1 MKKKGELLV
10 PKKDDVNKCPVC
22 GGEINADT
30 GKCSVCGEKPPEEKK
45 DGGKRLQISM
55 VKDISSKQISDPKN
69 EKKKTGDS
77 NGGKPKLATEPSK
90 VSDEDKALAKWLS
103 GDSEKD
109 ALGDWLGGEPE
120 PAKEG
125 KVQKPDADKKDNSK
139 KKEVT
144 SKKDGPKDKKKS
156 SGDDEGDDALKKWL
170 SGEEDTL
177 ADWLGDEEEKKP
189 DPFIIEPVG
198 KELVER
204 EKILNERE
212 MELDQKQ
219 EEIEGLKL
227 EMAEFKKVMES
238 EFKKVKSGDF
248 DPLVILEET
257 ARLNKELQGEIKKR
271 KLLEEEIVQVKKG
284 SLAVIKYVKSQKG
297 DSGGV
302 AKSLKKKVEED
313 SELISKLEAEMKAKN
328 SLIDELKQQIEKG
341 LDSLPDDA
349 KDLKRLELEL
359 LEKEK
364 NLEAQLEAF
373 EEREKAMEKKLQNGA
388 SSSEADS
395 DLQQRMM
402 AELNQKEQEFIEK
415 EAEMKKNI
423 LDLEEK
429 IKEFEI
435 DNKLR
440 SESKELEGKSDTE
453 INKELDRK
461 VRELQV
467 KEKSLLL
474 REDEIQRLKE
484 KLRSTEDEMKKI
496 REPLAYKE
504 EELLRRDE
512 DLIYREQLLT
522 EERRKLEEAMRES
535 GSMES
540 HEMKK
545 KLEELQNEINRKE
558 DELRA
563 KEKYIM
569 AKTEDLRIREQ
580 GLISDEIDAKEEDR
594 MLELKIEKVKTG
606 DRRLDDL
613 LLGGI
618 PFGNNI
624 LVYGPP
630 FTGKEVVINGFIAE
644 GLRKGIPAIWV
655 ITDKMPSEIREE
667 MMFIL
672 QGYEEYEKM
681 GLVRYVDA
689 YSRSIGVDDVEP
701 NVTYIDEATDFKE
714 IEKAVD
720 DIAKD
725 LLKEHKYYR
734 LGFRSISTL
743 IAYLDSASAFK
754 FLQPFCGRRKRDRAV
769 AFFSIEKGMHDDQDI
784 QMIGSVTDGIID
796 FKLESLKTYLSIRG
810 LGDVQSRAWIDYTYS
825 KKGLVIGSFSLDH
838 IR

>member
-1 MKKKGELLV
+1 
-10 PKKDDVNKCPVC
+10 
-22 GGEINADT
+22 
-30 GKCSVCGEKPPEEKK
+30 
-45 DGGKRLQISM
+45 M
-55 VKDISSKQISDPKN
+55 VKDISSKQGSGS
-69 EKKKTGDS
+69 KKKDDKKEKNAS
-77 NGGKPKLATEPSK
+77 NGEKPKLATKPSK
-90 VSDEDKALAKWLS
+90 VSNEDKALAKWLS
-103 GDSEKD
+103 GDDEKE
-109 ALGDWLGGEPE
+109 ALGDWLGAEPE
-120 PAKEG
+120 PK
-125 KVQKPDADKKDNSK
+125 KDKKTGD
-139 KKEVT
+139 KKEPG
-144 SKKDGPKDKKKS
+144 KKSDKEEEKSEEKDEPKKKS
-156 SGDDEGDDALKKWL
+156 SGKEEEGDDALKKWL

-177 ADWLGDEEEKKP
+177 TDWLGDEEEEKKP
-189 DPFIIEPVG
+189 DPFVIEPVG

-212 MELDQKQ
+212 MELDKRQ

-227 EMAEFKKVMES
+227 EMSEFKKIMES
-238 EFKKVKSGDF
+238 EFDKVKSGDF

-257 ARLNKELQGEIKKR
+257 ARLNKELQGEIKKK

-313 SELISKLEAEMKAKN
+313 SETIIELEAEMKAKE
-328 SLIDELKQQIEKG
+328 SLIKELKQQIKKG
-341 LDSLPDDA
+341 LDSLPEEA
-349 KDLKRLELEL
+349 KDIKKMELEL
-359 LEKEK
+359 IEKEK
-364 NLEAQLEAF
+364 DLEAQLEIMQ
-373 EEREKAMEKKLQNGA
+373 EKEKVMEKKLQNG
-388 SSSEADS
+388 SVSSEADS
-395 DLQQRMM
+395 ELQQRMM
-402 AELNQKEQEFIEK
+402 AELTQKEQEFIEK
-415 EAEMKKNI
+415 EAEMKKTI
-423 LDLEEK
+423 LDLEEHV
-429 IKEFEI
+429 KEFEI

-440 SESKELEGKSDTE
+440 SESKNLEGKSDTE
-453 INKELDRK
+453 VNEELDRK
-461 VRELQV
+461 VREIQV
-467 KEKSLLL
+467 KEKSLLM
-474 REDEIQRLKE
+474 REDEIVRLKE

-504 EELLRRDE
+504 EEMLRRDE
-512 DLIYREQLLT
+512 DMIYREQLLV

-558 DELRA
+558 EELRA
-563 KEKYIM
+563 KEKYIQ
-569 AKTEDLRIREQ
+569 AKTEDLRVREQ
-580 GLISDEIDAKEEDR
+580 GLISDEIEAKEEDR

-630 FTGKEVVINGFIAE
+630 FTGKEVVINGFVAE
-644 GLRKGIPAIWV
+644 GLKKGIPAIWV

-667 MMFIL
+667 MMFML

-681 GLVRYVDA
+681 GLVKYVDA
-689 YSRSIGVDDVEP
+689 YSRSIGVEDVEDH
-701 NVTYIDEATDFKE
+701 VTYVDEPTNFKD
-714 IEKAVD
+714 IQKAVD

-734 LGFRSISTL
+734 VGFRSISTL

-784 QMIGSVTDGIID
+784 QMIGSVTDGIIE
-796 FKLESLKTYLSIRG
+796 FKLESLKTYLAIKG
-810 LGDVQSRAWIDYTYS
+810 LGDVQSRAWIDYTYG